1 MSNKL
6 ANIAFL
12 GLGRMG
18 TPMAH
23 NLLKAGYAVKGYD
36 ISQERLTQLVSNG
49 GEASTSPEDAA
60 RGADLIISMIMNDA
74 ILEAVTYGEGGS
86 FHGAATG
93 TLFTDLS
100 TVSPMA
106 SERVAAAAKEL
117 GIRYL
122 RAKVAG
128 SITPAESGTL
138 TIFASGAKEDY
149 DACLDVLKVMGSNIY
164 HVGDAEVAHY
174 LKLVH
179 SIIVGVYAGMLG
191 EALAFGERGGADWEQ
206 MIDILKDG
214 PLGSILLDIK
224 TPVFK
229 ARDYL
234 SPPSD
239 INTAAK
245 DLDLALET
253 AHKMHIPLPMTALVR
268 QLMSAMQANGRGDV
282 DIFAVVDEFETMAGL
297 PTSIKR

>member
-1 MSNKL
+1 MPDKL
-6 ANIAFL
+6 ATIAFL

-23 NLLKAGYAVKGYD
+23 NLLRAGYIVKGYD
-36 ISQERLTQLVSNG
+36 ISQERLAQLVANG
-49 GEASTSPEDAA
+49 GEAAASPEDAA
-60 RGADLIISMIMNDA
+60 KDADLIISMIMNDA
-74 ILEAVTYGEGGS
+74 ILEAVTYGENGS
-86 FHGAATG
+86 FHGARAG

-106 SERVAAAAKEL
+106 SERVAAAAKEQD
-117 GIRYL
+117 IRYL

-128 SITPAESGTL
+128 SVEPAEAGTL
-138 TIFASGAKEDY
+138 TIFASGEKEDY
-149 DACLDVLKVMGSNIY
+149 DACLDVFEVMGSKIY

-191 EALAFGERGGADWEQ
+191 EAFAFGERGGADWEQ

-224 TPVFK
+224 APVFK

-234 SPPSD
+234 TPPSD
-239 INTAAK
+239 IDTAAK
-245 DLDLALET
+245 DLDIALET

-268 QLMSAMQANGRGDV
+268 QLMSAMQANGNGDV
-282 DIFAVVDEFETMAGL
+282 DIFAVVDHFETMAGQSS
-297 PTSIKR
+297 SIKR